1 MPAESVT
8 DAPWTTTRLRVR
20 YAETDQAGVVYHS
33 NFLIWFEVGRVEL
46 CRSYGFNYRD
56 MEIAADARLPVT
68 EARVRFRNPARYDD
82 LILVRTRIVEMRSR
96 MITFAYEVV
105 REDDGKMLADG
116 ETVHVGHELPGPGED
131 LPAGICKD
139 AAPHGAV

>member
-1 MPAESVT
+1 
-8 DAPWTTTRLRVR
+8 VR

-105 REDDGKMLADG
+105 REDDGQMLADG
-116 ETVHVGHELPGPGED
+116 ETVHVVMNSQGRARTFPPEYAKMLRRTARSENPDGT
-131 LPAGICKD
+131 
-139 AAPHGAV
+139 